1 MLDPV
6 PGAVPAARF
15 VVEVVQLSMRCRVTG
30 LSAEAAFFTLL
41 SLPPLVLGVVAS
53 LGFVG
58 RRLGQDTVQQVVGV
72 VEEWAGAFLTAEV
85 VAETIT
91 PTIEAT
97 LSGGRADLLS
107 LGFLIA
113 LWSGSRA
120 LHVYIDA
127 ILIMYAQTGLRGL
140 LGSRVMSLGLYV
152 GAVLLAAVVLPLLLI
167 GPTYLRR
174 WLPDQLDP
182 VVAAYWPVVGLF
194 GMIGLTALYHFATP
208 QRSPFFRD
216 FPGAAFAL
224 LVWLGASV
232 GLRAWAGVVVGG
244 PSVFGPLAAP
254 IIVLLWFYLLALAVL
269 VGAGVNAAIRR
280 LWPPPEYRGPVT
292 RANDWWESRRGHGE
306 EPPATLTPVEQPRS

>member
-1 MLDPV
+1 MPGGYRGHVTVRARVRRVLEPV

-107 LGFLIA
+107 LGFLI
-113 LWSGSRA
+113 
-120 LHVYIDA
+120 
-127 ILIMYAQTGLRGL
+127 
-140 LGSRVMSLGLYV
+140 
-152 GAVLLAAVVLPLLLI
+152 
-167 GPTYLRR
+167 
-174 WLPDQLDP
+174 
-182 VVAAYWPVVGLF
+182 
-194 GMIGLTALYHFATP
+194 
-208 QRSPFFRD
+208 
-216 FPGAAFAL
+216 
-224 LVWLGASV
+224 
-232 GLRAWAGVVVGG
+232 
-244 PSVFGPLAAP
+244 
-254 IIVLLWFYLLALAVL
+254 
-269 VGAGVNAAIRR
+269 
-280 LWPPPEYRGPVT
+280 
-292 RANDWWESRRGHGE
+292 
-306 EPPATLTPVEQPRS
+306 